1 MNLSDIYVPKDCVCI
16 DDCLVVV
23 FKGKAN
29 VVGRWNNRHTPD
41 YEVHYSL
48 SYFEST
54 YRPATAKDWDNIKCN
69 IT

>member
-1 MNLSDIYVPKDCVCI
+1 MNLSDIYVPKDCVCA

-29 VVGRWNNRHTPD
+29 VVGRWNNRSTPD
-41 YEVHYSL
+41 DEVHHSL
-48 SYFEST
+48 SYFEYA
-54 YRPATAKDWDNIKCN
+54 YRPATVKDWANIRHH